1 MNHYIGLCIV
11 GFGVLLILI
20 SAFGCVKMRS
30 TYMVMHSA
38 GIAESCGAPIVLMG
52 LIVMNGFNLISLK
65 LAILIILIVLL
76 SPTATHS
83 LANAKF
89 YKDGKKKL

>member
-1 MNHYIGLCIV
+1 MNYYIGMCIV

-20 SAFGCVKMRS
+20 SAFGCIRMRN
-30 TYMVMHSA
+30 TYMVMHAA
-38 GIAESCGAPIVLMG
+38 GIADSCGAPIVLIG
-52 LIVMNGFNLISLK
+52 LIVMNGFNLVSLK
-65 LAILIILIVLL
+65 LAILIILIIFL

-89 YKDGKKKL
+89 DLEGKKKS